1 MVLEPRAQ
9 TAAEAA
15 LIQSLIKEIVE
26 PEVMGPMEKIGWT
39 HGQPPSPEQ
48 PVDNPSAPGTP
59 APVAPVAPVVVGQP
73 DPAAV
78 IAPGVAESPKKD
90 TPPVTS
96 DALAFIE
103 ELKDPKTGLYGGKY
117 KTREEFLK
125 GVGHVVQMAK
135 GAYSKADAAEQEA
148 ARLRTEIAQLRAS
161 PAAPAAVPPL
171 APGLA
176 PQTSL
181 TGRSAKLDSV
191 LSKLK
196 DEGGILDEEN
206 MQALVEGISELA
218 STMATQAAEKTLA
231 THEDVR
237 AEEDKKWREVD
248 AHMQEVAPDSLNYS
262 NEIGLYVQS
271 TPLVAAAV
279 GALIQAKNLNGA
291 AELAWQLFRGAHQGM
306 SPAEVKTAT
315 DKTTI
320 ELEAADQVR
329 REAVEKARK
338 DAGVVSSAAAG
349 VHETPG
355 AVGPTQEEIDQAAAE
370 MRAGDGRRWRALTIG
385 RTLTGPLFDN
395 RD

>member
-39 HGQPPSPEQ
+39 HGQPPPPEQ

-306 SPAEVKTAT
+306 SPAEVKIAT